1 MESAG
6 ERLKKIRLQKGLSL
20 EEVSKKTKIH
30 LNILRGIEEDGI
42 INLSPVYI
50 KGFMKIYCRALGVD
64 PKDFI
69 AGYQDPQVQKPV
81 LHEEKT
87 PLVRVSLAKLSSFK
101 LPFEPKAAA
110 RVAVIIV
117 AAFIGLSLLRFAWN
131 RIQAISHKPKTAA
144 VLKMPAVPKEQAPHE
159 KEIKVKT
166 DVREAKSQAKKEKA
180 AEIRLGI
187 YAKENSWAEVKID
200 GKTVLRNVLK
210 KGRYETWQA
219 NDKIELSLGNAGG
232 VELEVN
238 TKRIPPLGRRGQA
251 VKQIIITRDGLR
263 VGR

>member
-20 EEVSKKTKIH
+20 EEVSKRTKIH
-30 LNILRGIEEDGI
+30 LDILKNIEEDGI

-50 KGFMKIYCRALGVD
+50 KGFMKIYCKLLGVD

-69 AGYQDPQVQKPV
+69 AGYQEPQTHRV
-81 LHEEKT
+81 LVHEEKES
-87 PLVRVSLAKLSSFK
+87 LVKISLAKLSSFK
-101 LPFEPKAAA
+101 LPFDSKTTA
-110 RVAVIIV
+110 RIAVIIV
-117 AAFIGLSLLRFAWN
+117 AVFLGFGALRFVWSKIKSIP
-131 RIQAISHKPKTAA
+131 RKPKAAA
-144 VLKMPAVPKEQAPHE
+144 VLKVPKEVQYE
-159 KEIKVKT
+159 KETKASARDT
-166 DVREAKSQAKKEKA
+166 AKLAKKEKA
-180 AEIRLGI
+180 VEIRLGM
-187 YAKENSWAEVKID
+187 YAKENSWVEVKVD

-210 KGRYETWQA
+210 KGRYESWQA

-238 TKRIPPLGRRGQA
+238 TKHIPPLGRRGQA
-251 VKQIIITRDGLR
+251 VKQVTITRDGLK

>member
-30 LNILRGIEEDGI
+30 LNILKNIEEDGI

-50 KGFMKIYCRALGVD
+50 KGFMKIYCKLLGVD

-69 AGYQDPQVQKPV
+69 TGYQEPYIQKTAAR
-81 LHEEKT
+81 EERL
-87 PLVRVSLAKLSSFK
+87 PLVKISLAKLTSFK
-101 LPFEPKAAA
+101 LPFDPKTAA
-110 RVAVIIV
+110 RIAVIIV
-117 AAFIGLSLLRFAWN
+117 AVFLGFSFLRFVWGKIKSIPRRPSAV
-131 RIQAISHKPKTAA
+131 AA
-144 VLKMPAVPKEQAPHE
+144 SKVPYVKEAAAARD
-159 KEIKVKT
+159 T
-166 DVREAKSQAKKEKA
+166 AKSTKAEKTV
-180 AEIRLGI
+180 EIRLGM
-187 YAKENSWAEVKID
+187 YAKENSWVEVKVD

-210 KGRYETWQA
+210 KGRYESWQA
-219 NDKIELSLGNAGG
+219 KDRIELSLGNAGG

-251 VKQIIITRDGLR
+251 VKQISITRDGLK

>member
-30 LNILRGIEEDGI
+30 LNILKNIEEDGI

-50 KGFMKIYCRALGVD
+50 KGFMKIYCKLLGVD
-64 PKDFI
+64 PRDFI
-69 AGYQDPQVQKPV
+69 TGYQEPYAQKTV
-81 LHEEKT
+81 VREERP
-87 PLVRVSLAKLSSFK
+87 PLVKTSLAKLTSFK
-101 LPFEPKAAA
+101 LPFDPKTAA
-110 RVAVIIV
+110 RIAVIIV
-117 AAFIGLSLLRFAWN
+117 AVFLGFSFLRFVWGKIKSIP
-131 RIQAISHKPKTAA
+131 RKPKAVAVSKVPEKVPYVKEAA
-144 VLKMPAVPKEQAPHE
+144 AARD
-159 KEIKVKT
+159 T
-166 DVREAKSQAKKEKA
+166 AKSAKTEKA
-180 AEIRLGI
+180 VEIRLGM
-187 YAKENSWAEVKID
+187 YAKENSWAEVKVD

-210 KGRYETWQA
+210 KGRYESWQA
-219 NDKIELSLGNAGG
+219 KDKIELSLGNAGG

-251 VKQIIITRDGLR
+251 VKQISITRDGLR